1 VIEETLNVVD
11 REKMFTVHRNDDGVP
26 NLRDE
31 NLGLV
36 LDFHIGSSENL
47 RVDTL
52 GKTLEDVCEPRGVSR
67 RSDFREGE
75 ERAHL
80 SRESKLRDR

>member
-1 VIEETLNVVD
+1 VVEETLNVVD
-11 REKMFTVHRNDDGVP
+11 REKMFTIHRNDDGVP

-47 RVDTL
+47 GVDTL
-52 GKTLEDVCEPRGVSR
+52 GKTLEDVCKPRGVSR
-67 RSDFREGE
+67 RSNTGEGE
-75 ERAHL
+75 KNG
-80 SRESKLRDR
+80 S